1 MLVFSGLI
9 VIMDS
14 YEAKFWAI
22 GEGLGNFEELFVIVE
37 RFVRYHKSSLK
48 WSRLSLEKCL
58 SKKKEKSLEIS
69 FSF

>member
-14 YEAKFWAI
+14 YEEKFWAI

-58 SKKKEKSLEIS
+58 SKKKKSLEIS